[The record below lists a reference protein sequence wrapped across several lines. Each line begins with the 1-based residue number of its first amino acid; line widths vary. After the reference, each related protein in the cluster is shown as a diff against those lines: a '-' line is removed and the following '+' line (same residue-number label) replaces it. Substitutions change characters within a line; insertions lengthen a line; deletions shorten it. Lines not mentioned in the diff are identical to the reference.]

1 MNAVALSI
9 QLLIAVQ
16 EGNSVSL
23 TINELGSIS
32 VDQLS
37 NDLNNVDERKAF
49 WINCYNA
56 FTQILLK
63 EKSPDLLS
71 QTSRTAFFSSKDII
85 IGGQALSL
93 NDIEHGMLRHS
104 SVWWSK
110 GHLRKIAP
118 TDFEKK
124 FRVPL
129 DYRIHF
135 ALNCGAKSCPA
146 IRFYDPK
153 QMDDQL
159 DLAMNSFLSSD
170 VEYDKRT
177 KTVTVSK
184 IFDWY
189 RGDFGG
195 KKGIINLL
203 WSHHLI
209 PDDRKIKLNFRE
221 YDWSVLLHKF
231 DA

>member
-71 QTSRTAFFSSKDII
+71 QTSRTDFFSSKDII

-104 SVWWSK
+104 SIWWSK
-110 GHLRKIAP
+110 GRLRKIAP

>member
-16 EGNSVSL
+16 EGNSVSV